1 MSNNK
6 RIEVYQKNFGSNIFN
21 IPSNADSTSCAR
33 ESSSLGKK
41 VSPLKNK
48 DQFAQL
54 AKPPSLIQI
63 KTGKRLQTKKS
74 TDIFNRKKKEI
85 DPPRIKCNRKNIS
98 IVFQENNSK
107 DYIVNKK
114 PYKSDYD
121 ENKYLKFEPA
131 HVRKMKD
138 LYNVTAPPSA
148 RTRAVSERG
157 NTEKIKVNVQ
167 RKKPII
173 HKTNH
178 SFSSNSRVNKI
189 KMLQSNIFN
198 SASKEQLN
206 NRSLSQQTS
215 ASSANR
221 NNSYPK
227 NPKSAKVQ
235 NHNKK
240 ISEYSGFT
248 AKIDWK
254 NTNTEILFK
263 RKLGKNENNHKKET
277 MKTLSE
283 SNNCTESKKKLK
295 QFCNNYSSNESKS
308 RKLADSYSSY
318 QGGNFFMDNFI
329 KNKNNDTLNC
339 TEEKFEIKNI
349 KSYQEKEIKQSFLEN
364 GIQIYDVSTSSNVL
378 SNSNNSLQFKIR
390 QNYNDKNYQN
400 KLKQVSIALKK
411 KTGNELRKVGV
422 SGKGKKTL
430 PSFENYDSTPI
441 VSIRPM
447 KISKVSNGGKNRH
460 AFSKDYGNINYKYKS
475 GCPLSGSRK

>member
-48 DQFAQL
+48 DHFAQL

-74 TDIFNRKKKEI
+74 TDFFNRKRKEI

-98 IVFQENNSK
+98 IVFQENTSK

-138 LYNVTAPPSA
+138 LYNVTAPSSA
-148 RTRAVSERG
+148 RTRAISERG

-254 NTNTEILFK
+254 NTNTEFFLK
-263 RKLGKNENNHKKET
+263 ENLE
-277 MKTLSE
+277 KTKIII
-283 SNNCTESKKKLK
+283 KKK
-295 QFCNNYSSNESKS
+295 Q
-308 RKLADSYSSY
+308 
-318 QGGNFFMDNFI
+318 
-329 KNKNNDTLNC
+329 
-339 TEEKFEIKNI
+339 
-349 KSYQEKEIKQSFLEN
+349 
-364 GIQIYDVSTSSNVL
+364 
-378 SNSNNSLQFKIR
+378 
-390 QNYNDKNYQN
+390 
-400 KLKQVSIALKK
+400 
-411 KTGNELRKVGV
+411 
-422 SGKGKKTL
+422 
-430 PSFENYDSTPI
+430 
-441 VSIRPM
+441 
-447 KISKVSNGGKNRH
+447 
-460 AFSKDYGNINYKYKS
+460 
-475 GCPLSGSRK
+475 